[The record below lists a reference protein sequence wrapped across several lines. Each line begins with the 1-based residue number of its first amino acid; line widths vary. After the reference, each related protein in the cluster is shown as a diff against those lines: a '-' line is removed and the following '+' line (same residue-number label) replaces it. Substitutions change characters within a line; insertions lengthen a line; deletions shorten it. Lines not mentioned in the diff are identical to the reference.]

1 MRALPM
7 RGVLCAG
14 GWRQREVAM
23 ADGGDDGDGDV
34 WLWVAIGVVC
44 GGLLS
49 AGLLASVVVW
59 LLQLM

>member
-1 MRALPM
+1 
-7 RGVLCAG
+7 
-14 GWRQREVAM
+14 M